1 MINKIKICVF
11 TSCRAEYGLL
21 KWLMMSI
28 NENKKMELKIIAT
41 GSHFSEK
48 YGFTYKEIENDG
60 FHIDY
65 KIKCNLDIDEELA
78 RTTQIGKLTSL
89 LSENLFHLNPD
100 LVIFMGDRYELLP
113 LITSS
118 ILLKIPM
125 GHISGGEITE
135 GAIDE
140 QIRHSATKSSHLHF
154 VANRNF
160 FERVRQM
167 GEESWRICNSGEPGL
182 DALNKLKLLSKKE
195 LLDDIGLKDNSLLAI
210 VTYHPETLLD
220 KENSEKAFFEILKAL
235 SRSYKINNVRYVITY
250 PNSDSGSDFL
260 IKGFK
265 KFVAEHK
272 ECILIKS
279 LGRTRYLSALST
291 FNFMIGNSSS
301 GLFEGPSFSIP
312 AINIGD
318 RQAGRMRGANVIDVK
333 ADFEE
338 INNAIKKVI
347 NNKKKKEMCNPYGEG
362 NSSQKI
368 VSFIEKIY
376 SNYSKNKILVKK
388 FIDMK

>member
-235 SRSYKINNVRYVITY
+235 SRSYKINNVR
-250 PNSDSGSDFL
+250 
-260 IKGFK
+260 
-265 KFVAEHK
+265 
-272 ECILIKS
+272 
-279 LGRTRYLSALST
+279 
-291 FNFMIGNSSS
+291 
-301 GLFEGPSFSIP
+301 
-312 AINIGD
+312 
-318 RQAGRMRGANVIDVK
+318 
-333 ADFEE
+333 
-338 INNAIKKVI
+338 
-347 NNKKKKEMCNPYGEG
+347 
-362 NSSQKI
+362 
-368 VSFIEKIY
+368 
-376 SNYSKNKILVKK
+376 
-388 FIDMK
+388 